1 MLVESWE
8 KIEQIFHDA
17 LQRQPSERAAFVV
30 ESCGND
36 ERLSHEVESL
46 LASHEQAASFIE
58 VPAGDAAA
66 EFLAEHTR
74 LTSGTM
80 LNRYKILDLLGKG
93 GMGEVYLAEDTK
105 LSRKI
110 ALKLLPAQFTISSE
124 RMRRF
129 EHEARA
135 ISALNHPNIVTIH
148 EIERLNG

>member
-1 MLVESWE
+1 METERWLLV
-8 KIEQIFHDA
+8 EQIFHAA
-17 LQRQPSERAAFVV
+17 LESEPSERAEFVA
-30 ESCGND
+30 ESCRGD
-36 ERLSHEVESL
+36 TSLRQEVESL
-46 LASHEQAASFIE
+46 LAFHEQAASFIE

-66 EFLAEHTR
+66 ELLAEHEAR
-74 LTSGTM
+74 LKTGTM

-110 ALKLLPAQFTISSE
+110 ALKLLPPQFTISAD

-135 ISALNHPNIVTIH
+135 ISALNHPNIVT
-148 EIERLNG
+148 